1 MGWVKETTFLHLLS
15 SSLCI
20 LMRAF
25 LMVWLEEEEGVHAAG
40 GRRVGAHVQYLNV
53 ELGDMCPVKWGL
65 IYSSTHQARVNEIR
79 ASDDHLA
86 VEGVWG

>member
-1 MGWVKETTFLHLLS
+1 MGWVKEATFLHLLS

-25 LMVWLEEEEGVHAAG
+25 LMVWFEEERVHAAG

>member
-1 MGWVKETTFLHLLS
+1 MGWVKEATFLHLLS

-25 LMVWLEEEEGVHAAG
+25 LMAWLEEEGVHAAG

-86 VEGVWG
+86 VEGAWG